1 MRGLY
6 EGSKDAFQAVLES
19 WEKSFGAAGQG
30 VVTLNRVIIN
40 ITQRNIKIGF
50 DLATNLA
57 GAKSLAEVVELQAA
71 YWRKH
76 LGVNLDPS

>member
-1 MRGLY
+1 MADSGLRCAGFMRAQGCLPSGFGKLG
-6 EGSKDAFQAVLES
+6 EILRRGWSGRRDAQP
-19 WEKSFGAAGQG
+19 
-30 VVTLNRVIIN
+30 VIIN

-57 GAKSLAEVVELQAA
+57 GAKVAEVVELQAA

-76 LGVNLDPS
+76 LE